1 MTFFPSDPTP
11 VPFLCKMQNLR
22 FSRILCMP
30 WLWSPDRPVSHAYQV
45 LMKHLNTWVTAMLL
59 SDRWGTGQII
69 GVTRSTLLSICC
81 DANDNVEIQVTK
93 VMRSHSA
100 MGRHFTLY
108 RWPDALLPCVMSNV
122 TRKWRRCEM
131 TEMSVIVSISSCCT
145 ENWGEAI
152 LPIDDSV
159 DVRRSDFDPR
169 YVFAVT
175 W

>member
-1 MTFFPSDPTP
+1 MKY
-11 VPFLCKMQNLR
+11 VR
-22 FSRILCMP
+22 FSIIPNSMQAYIVV
-30 WLWSPDRPVSHAYQV
+30 WFPDRPASHACLPTVDV
-45 LMKHLNTWVTAMLL
+45 LMQHLNTWATAMPF
-59 SDRWGTGQII
+59 SDRWETGQII

-131 TEMSVIVSISSCCT
+131 TEMFVIVSISSCYT

-159 DVRRSDFDPR
+159 DVKRSDFDPR